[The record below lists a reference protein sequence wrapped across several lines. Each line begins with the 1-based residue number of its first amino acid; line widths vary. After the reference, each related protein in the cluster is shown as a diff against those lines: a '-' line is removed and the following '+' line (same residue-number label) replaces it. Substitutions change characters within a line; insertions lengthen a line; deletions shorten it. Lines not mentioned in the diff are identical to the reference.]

1 MPLALIHERYGEPD
15 EVLRLADLPAEH
27 PREGELVLRM
37 EAAAMHLADIRTVQG
52 AAGFS
57 LPLPRTPG
65 FEGVGRVIRVGSGV
79 RGFAVGDRAFP
90 PSGAGTFREELL
102 VKAGQCMPA
111 PAGVAAQ
118 LSLLTIN
125 GPTAWVLLHGFAA
138 LQPGDWLVQNGA
150 NSSCG
155 RYLISL
161 AAESGIRTVNV
172 VRRAQLAG
180 ELAALGADVVLV
192 DGPDLAARVRVATGG
207 VTPRLGVDCVAG
219 QATQRI
225 AECLA
230 PGSPVVCY
238 GAMSGE
244 PCQLD
249 FYLMFRNDLSLR
261 GVSFRRE
268 LAKRTRAQADA
279 IYQGLAARI
288 ADGRLQARIAAT
300 YPLARWREAFA
311 HATRTGEGRQGK
323 VILTMGSES

>member
-1 MPLALIHERYGEPD
+1 MPLALIHDRYGEPD
-15 EVLRLADLPAEH
+15 EVLRLAELPAED

-37 EAAAMHLADIRTVQG
+37 EAAAMHIADIRTVQG
-52 AAGFS
+52 AAGFG

-65 FEGVGRVIRVGSGV
+65 FEGIGRVIRAGPEV
-79 RGFAVGDRAFP
+79 RGFAIGDRAFP
-90 PSGAGTFREELL
+90 PSGSGTFREELL
-102 VKAGQCMPA
+102 VKAAQCMRA
-111 PAGVAAQ
+111 PAGDAAQ

-161 AAESGIRTVNV
+161 ASESGIRTVNV
-172 VRRAQLAG
+172 VRRAQLVD
-180 ELAALGADVVLV
+180 ELAALGADLVLV
-192 DGPDLAARVRVATGG
+192 DGPDLAARVRQATAGEE
-207 VTPRLGVDCVAG
+207 PKLGVDCVAG

-230 PGSPVVCY
+230 PGSPLVCY
-238 GAMSGE
+238 GSMSGE

-249 FYLMFRNDLSLR
+249 FYLMFRNDLTLR
-261 GVSFRRE
+261 GISFRRE
-268 LAKRTRAQADA
+268 LNKRTRAQADA

-300 YPLARWREAFA
+300 YPLSRWREAFA
-311 HATRTGEGRQGK
+311 QAARTGEERQGK
-323 VILTMGSES
+323 VILVMGE